1 MPFIHFGFGG
11 QDDRRPDSGV
21 KESAGAYGDGEEQ
34 EAGQGQDA
42 GHGVK
47 LGGKWAR
54 GQGDMSNWWLRGP
67 EARLNRKR
75 QAN

>member
-11 QDDRRPDSGV
+11 QDDRRPDAGV
-21 KESAGAYGDGEEQ
+21 KEPARASEGGKEQ

-47 LGGKWAR
+47 LGGKWVR
-54 GQGDMSNWWLRGP
+54 GQGDTTN
-67 EARLNRKR
+67 
-75 QAN
+75 